1 MGESGLRGRRGLRVA
16 SFNLC
21 LLPKFT
27 CLGLRN
33 DEARVRAFMASFDWP
48 DVLLLQEVWDTWLRC
63 WSSVLEEGLRDKGY
77 SYFVKDRPS
86 PFYPVNSGLM
96 IASRW
101 PVHSS
106 ELQRFSRTCGLQRLV
121 PRGFMCAAITLPAI
135 PLPILVVNTH
145 VHAPTEDTSWFNSPE
160 TCRRVQRSQA
170 LQMSNRIS
178 RLCGGEGGE
187 GGTHSFSVVMAGGD
201 FNIDRLGGVAGGVA
215 AGVTA
220 GVTFEE
226 LSFIMGM
233 DCVEFRSRTPPSTYP
248 YPRNGQS
255 PLVNPLFANRD
266 CSLDHFFVKD
276 LDHCLE
282 VTPVASIWIPVTRSS
297 RSSPASPPLWIS
309 DHAAVIVH
317 CSLEM

>member
-1 MGESGLRGRRGLRVA
+1 MMGTSGLRVA

-63 WSSVLEEGLRDKGY
+63 WSSVLEEGLRGKGY
-77 SYFVKDRPS
+77 SHFVKDRPS
-86 PFYPVNSGLM
+86 PIYPVNSGLM

-101 PVHSS
+101 PIHFS
-106 ELQRFSRTCGLQRLV
+106 ELQRFSQTCGLQRLV
-121 PRGFMCAAITLPAI
+121 PRGFMCAAITLPACS
-135 PLPILVVNTH
+135 LPILVVNTH
-145 VHAPTEDTSWFNSPE
+145 LHAPTEDTSWFNSPE
-160 TCRRVQRSQA
+160 TCRRVQRSQV

-187 GGTHSFSVVMAGGD
+187 GGNSFSFSLVMVGGD
-201 FNIDRLGGVAGGVA
+201 FNIDRLGGVTG
-215 AGVTA
+215 
-220 GVTFEE
+220 GVTFKE

-233 DCVEFRSRTPPSTYP
+233 DCVEFRSHTPPSTYP

-255 PLVNPLFANRD
+255 SLVNPLFANRD
-266 CSLDHFFVKD
+266 CCLDHFFVRD
-276 LDHCLE
+276 LDDSLE
-282 VTPVASIWIPVTRSS
+282 VREDPNPNPNPVASIWIPVSRSS
-297 RSSPASPPLWIS
+297 RSSRSSPPLWIS
-309 DHAAVIVH
+309 DHAAVIVQ
-317 CSLEM
+317 CSLGR